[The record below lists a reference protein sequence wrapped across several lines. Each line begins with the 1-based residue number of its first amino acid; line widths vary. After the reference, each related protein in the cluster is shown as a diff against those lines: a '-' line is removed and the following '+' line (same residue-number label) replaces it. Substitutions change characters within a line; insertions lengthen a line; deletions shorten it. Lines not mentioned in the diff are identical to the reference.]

1 MFYVNKVVGFFLNPL
16 MLGILMV
23 LAACILQWMQR
34 KKLGGV
40 LNLLAILWFW
50 VWSTNALYKTIGY
63 RLEKEFPPVAI
74 EKYPRADAIVVLGGG
89 MGSNTNVMFAD
100 MSSAADRVWH
110 AARLYRAGKAPIVI
124 PSGTGEKES
133 TVPLLLDFG
142 VPKGAILPEVN
153 SRNTEENALYV
164 EELLRNYYPSA
175 TNRTIL
181 LVTSAWHMRRSVLL
195 FSKTSLRIIPAPA
208 DHEAFVYCSRDLN
221 WKDYLP
227 QADMFYRN
235 STMCKEYLG
244 YWFYCIKGNRI
255 QRK

>member
-16 MLGILMV
+16 MVGMLMV
-23 LAACILQWMQR
+23 LVAYILQWKQR

-40 LNLLAILWFW
+40 LNLLAVLWFW
-50 VWSTNALYKTIGY
+50 VWSTNALYKAIGY
-63 RLEKEFPPVAI
+63 RLEKEYPPVAVEQI
-74 EKYPRADAIVVLGGG
+74 PQADAIILLGGG
-89 MGSNTNVMFAD
+89 MGSNTNVIFAD
-100 MSSAADRVWH
+100 MGNGADRVWH

-142 VPKGAILPEVN
+142 IPKSAIVPEVN
-153 SRNTEENALYV
+153 ARNTEENAFNV
-164 EELLRNYYPSA
+164 ENLLKNHYSCV
-175 TNRTIL
+175 TNRTLRIL

-195 FSKTSLRIIPAPA
+195 FSKTTLDIVPAPA
-208 DHEAFVYCSRDLN
+208 DHEAFVLCDRDLN

-244 YWFYCIKGNRI
+244 
-255 QRK
+255 

>member
-1 MFYVNKVVGFFLNPL
+1 MFYVNKVVGFLLNPL
-16 MLGILMV
+16 MLGMLMV
-23 LAACILQWMQR
+23 LAAYILHCTQR

-40 LNLLAILWFW
+40 FNLLAVLWFW
-50 VWSTNALYKTIGY
+50 VWSTNAFYKTIGY
-63 RLEKEFPPVAI
+63 RLEKEFPPVAV
-74 EKYPRADAIVVLGGG
+74 EKCPRADAIVVLGGG

-100 MSSAADRVWH
+100 MGSAADRVWH

-124 PSGTGEKES
+124 PSGLGENES

-142 VPKGAILPEVN
+142 VPKAAILPEVKA
-153 SRNTEENALYV
+153 RNTEENALYV
-164 EELLRNYYPSA
+164 EELLKNNYSSA

-208 DHEAFVYCSRDLN
+208 DHEAFVFCSRDLI

-227 QADMFYRN
+227 ETDMFYRN

-244 YWFYCIKGNRI
+244 YWFYCIKENRI
-255 QRK
+255 RRK